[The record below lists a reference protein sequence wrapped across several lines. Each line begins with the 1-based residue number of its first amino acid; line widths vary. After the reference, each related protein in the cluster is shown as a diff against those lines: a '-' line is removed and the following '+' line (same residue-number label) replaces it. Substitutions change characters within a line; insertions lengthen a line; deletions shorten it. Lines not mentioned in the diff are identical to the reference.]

1 MLQTW
6 TVAFPYSFFR
16 DMNGRFFGG
25 RKITASFYDEDKFAR
40 GEIAPLS
47 GEW

>member
-1 MLQTW
+1 MTFI
-6 TVAFPYSFFR
+6 TVHR

-25 RKITASFYDEDKFAR
+25 RKITASFYDEEKFDR
-40 GEIAPLS
+40 NDLAPAS